1 MSDNML
7 LEWDELDFPMRV
19 AIAEESLTSFLS
31 FVQLWFELIQG
42 DRLLV
47 NWHHQYMAATIDE
60 LIAGKLNPR
69 NVIINIPPG
78 GTKTEFFSIHLPA
91 YLNTLVQE
99 GALQRFR
106 NLNISYADSLVKRNS
121 RRTRDI
127 IASREYQALWPC
139 KFGVN
144 QAEEWEVFNALGRS
158 IAQTISKSA
167 GGQITG
173 GRGGYIGPAYSGHIM
188 LDDFNKPVDM
198 FSETKRQAANSM
210 LTNTIRSR
218 RNDKSKDHPTP
229 IISIQQ
235 RLHTDDATGF
245 MLSGGMGMRFHHIS
259 IPALINREY
268 LDSLPKRWRDACWN
282 CIKDSES
289 RIVGGVEYWSYWPE
303 TEHIDDLM
311 ALWEKDPYTFWS
323 QYMQKP
329 QKLTGG
335 IFQTDW
341 FQTYTTLPR
350 LKYRAIFVDTNSGK
364 VNDYN
369 DYTVFTLVG
378 VGVDDNLYIIEV
390 DRGKWDPEELL
401 TKAIELFE
409 KWSPYDPRNPAPIR
423 YMGIE
428 DKQAGQGLITTLK
441 KRRGAIA
448 VEEIPRGAGENKL
461 VRALNSVPQIKSGRV
476 FVPATHDA
484 DGKPIHITHYAD
496 GRQAGSTTWM
506 IAAMAEFE
514 GFSADDSHDHD
525 DIVDTWMDAI
535 SRCLIDDDGAADF
548 SGW

>member
-1 MSDNML
+1 
-7 LEWDELDFPMRV
+7 
-19 AIAEESLTSFLS
+19 
-31 FVQLWFELIQG
+31 
-42 DRLLV
+42 
-47 NWHHQYMAATIDE
+47 
-60 LIAGKLNPR
+60 
-69 NVIINIPPG
+69 
-78 GTKTEFFSIHLPA
+78 
-91 YLNTLVQE
+91 
-99 GALQRFR
+99 
-106 NLNISYADSLVKRNS
+106 
-121 RRTRDI
+121 
-127 IASREYQALWPC
+127 
-139 KFGVN
+139 
-144 QAEEWEVFNALGRS
+144 
-158 IAQTISKSA
+158 
-167 GGQITG
+167 
-173 GRGGYIGPAYSGHIM
+173 M